1 MTLCALFGAL
11 IALCSWLCVPIGDIA
26 FTMQTFAVFLTLGLL
41 GGKWGTV
48 TILVYL
54 LLGAVGMPVFTAF
67 RGGIGV
73 LAGVTGGYLWGFLF
87 SGLIYWILE
96 SRSKL
101 LAMAAGQLICYAC
114 GTAWFAS
121 FSGGGLGFILL
132 RCVVPFLIP
141 DILKL
146 ALALHLTNRLRKFI
160 RLPSQA

>member
-87 SGLIYWILE
+87 RICIKSHFHQTASYTAHNICPAYAAALRDC
-96 SRSKL
+96 RSPR
-101 LAMAAGQLICYAC
+101 Y
-114 GTAWFAS
+114 
-121 FSGGGLGFILL
+121 
-132 RCVVPFLIP
+132 VPGP
-141 DILKL
+141 
-146 ALALHLTNRLRKFI
+146 
-160 RLPSQA
+160 